1 MINIIKTRLLSI
13 LFFVSSLVS
22 QGPVDGVAAFIGKNI
37 LLRSEVLQQ
46 TQVEGVSLGV
56 DPLKSPLRFEGLYS
70 SVLSSMVDQYV
81 LLDLA
86 EKDTN
91 IVVTQEEVGF
101 ALDQQ
106 IQDFILRAGSE
117 KALEEATGM
126 SIRRLKDEYWGEVYN
141 MLMIDRYRFSL
152 IQGLDVSRKQV
163 LDFFENNKELLP
175 LVPSQFSFSFVE
187 IPFSIGS
194 IADSLAY
201 NSALRVFSLLSDG
214 GFFDSL
220 AILYSQDPGTSQGGG
235 FLGFT
240 KRGALVQEYEEVAF
254 SLEVGEISLPV
265 KSPFGYHIIKLL
277 EKRGEKISTQHILKT
292 IMPTPSDSS
301 VALLFLDS
309 LLSLGVTGFGVFD
322 SMATTFS
329 YHKKMRSGI
338 YDFIVSTDIPV
349 DIFLILEKTNPF
361 SFSSIFF
368 TSGGAGLL
376 YKKNYDG

>member
-126 SIRRLKDEYWGEVYN
+126 SIRRLKD
-141 MLMIDRYRFSL
+141 
-152 IQGLDVSRKQV
+152 
-163 LDFFENNKELLP
+163 
-175 LVPSQFSFSFVE
+175 
-187 IPFSIGS
+187 
-194 IADSLAY
+194 
-201 NSALRVFSLLSDG
+201 
-214 GFFDSL
+214 
-220 AILYSQDPGTSQGGG
+220 
-235 FLGFT
+235 
-240 KRGALVQEYEEVAF
+240 
-254 SLEVGEISLPV
+254 
-265 KSPFGYHIIKLL
+265 
-277 EKRGEKISTQHILKT
+277 
-292 IMPTPSDSS
+292 
-301 VALLFLDS
+301 
-309 LLSLGVTGFGVFD
+309 
-322 SMATTFS
+322 
-329 YHKKMRSGI
+329 
-338 YDFIVSTDIPV
+338 
-349 DIFLILEKTNPF
+349 
-361 SFSSIFF
+361 
-368 TSGGAGLL
+368 
-376 YKKNYDG
+376 